1 MFQSLTQG
9 SVLSV
14 LYKNIPR
21 VVEGRILSV
30 NTHMPA
36 FNPSQL
42 MAMMNGPVTDITLQ
56 LGDETIPFAGLPA
69 NGVVANFPDKGLYL
83 ATDIA
88 AINREID
95 ASASALKQ
103 ELDAVPAK
111 QKLYQG
117 YESLRLER
125 NPERQRDIQHEK
137 EITSLR
143 GEISELKDLV
153 LALSKGTI
161 NKEEKQ

>member
-9 SVLSV
+9 STLSV

-21 VVEGRILSV
+21 VVEGRVLSV

-36 FNPSQL
+36 FNPSQP
-42 MAMMNGPVTDITLQ
+42 MAMMTGPVTDVTVQ
-56 LGDETIPFAGLPA
+56 VGEETIPFAGLPA
-69 NGVVANFPDKGLYL
+69 NGVIANFPEKGIYL
-83 ATDIA
+83 STDA
-88 AINREID
+88 SAINREID

-117 YESLRLER
+117 YVSLRQER
-125 NPERQRDIQHEK
+125 NPEWQRDMQREK

-143 GEISELKDLV
+143 GEISELKELV
-153 LALSKGTI
+153 LALSKGTQK
-161 NKEEKQ
+161 KEE

>member
-1 MFQSLTQG
+1 MFQNLTQG
-9 SVLSV
+9 STLSV

-21 VVEGRILSV
+21 VAEGRVLSV
-30 NTHMPA
+30 NTHMPT
-36 FNPSQL
+36 FNPQQP
-42 MAMMNGPVTDITLQ
+42 MAMMNGLVTDVTLQ
-56 LGDETIPFAGLPA
+56 IGDETIPFAGLPA

-83 ATDIA
+83 STDSS
-88 AINREID
+88 AIKREVD

-117 YESLRLER
+117 YESLKLEL
-125 NPERQRDIQHEK
+125 NPDRQRDLQHEK

-153 LALSKGTI
+153 LALSGGIKK
-161 NKEEKQ
+161 KEE

>member
-1 MFQSLTQG
+1 MFQNLTQG
-9 SVLSV
+9 STLSV

-21 VVEGRILSV
+21 VAEGRVLSV
-30 NTHMPA
+30 NTHMPT
-36 FNPSQL
+36 FNPQQP
-42 MAMMNGPVTDITLQ
+42 MAMMNGLVTDITLQ
-56 LGDETIPFAGLPA
+56 IGDETIPFAGLPA

-83 ATDIA
+83 STDSS
-88 AINREID
+88 AIKREVD

-117 YESLRLER
+117 YESLKLEL
-125 NPERQRDIQHEK
+125 NPDRQRDLQHEK

-153 LALSKGTI
+153 LALSGGIKT
-161 NKEEKQ
+161 KEK

>member
-1 MFQSLTQG
+1 MFQNLAQG
-9 SVLSV
+9 STLSV

-21 VVEGRILSV
+21 VAEGRVLSV
-30 NTHMPA
+30 NTHIPT
-36 FNPSQL
+36 FNPQQP
-42 MAMMNGPVTDITLQ
+42 MAMMNGLVTDITIQ
-56 LGDETIPFAGLPA
+56 IGDETIPFAGLPA
-69 NGVVANFPDKGLYL
+69 NGVVANFPEKGLYL
-83 ATDIA
+83 STDPS
-88 AINREID
+88 AIKREVD

-117 YESLRLER
+117 YESLKLEL
-125 NPERQRDIQHEK
+125 NPDRQRDLQHEQ

-153 LALSKGTI
+153 LALSGGIKK
-161 NKEEKQ
+161 KEE

>member
-1 MFQSLTQG
+1 M
-9 SVLSV
+9 
-14 LYKNIPR
+14 
-21 VVEGRILSV
+21 LSV
-30 NTHMPA
+30 NTHMPT
-36 FNPSQL
+36 FNPQQP
-42 MAMMNGPVTDITLQ
+42 MAMMNGLVTDVTLQ
-56 LGDETIPFAGLPA
+56 IGDETIPFAGLPA

-83 ATDIA
+83 STDSS
-88 AINREID
+88 AIKREVD

-117 YESLRLER
+117 YESLKLEL
-125 NPERQRDIQHEK
+125 NPDRQRDLQHEK

-153 LALSKGTI
+153 LALSGGTKT
-161 NKEEKQ
+161 KEK

>member
-9 SVLSV
+9 SILSV

-21 VVEGRILSV
+21 VAEGRVLSV
-30 NTHMPA
+30 NTHMPI
-36 FNPSQL
+36 FNPNQP
-42 MAMMNGPVTDITLQ
+42 MAMMSGPVTDITLQ
-56 LGDETIPFAGLPA
+56 IGDETVPFAGLPA
-69 NGVVANFPDKGLYL
+69 NGVVANFPEKGLYL
-83 ATDIA
+83 STDVS

-117 YESLRLER
+117 YETLRLER
-125 NPERQRDIQHEK
+125 NPDRQRDMQHEK
-137 EITSLR
+137 ELTSLR
-143 GEISELKDLV
+143 GEISELKGLV
-153 LALSKGTI
+153 LALSKGTNI
-161 NKEEKQ
+161 KEETI

>member
-1 MFQSLTQG
+1 MFQNLTQG
-9 SVLSV
+9 STLSV

-21 VVEGRILSV
+21 VAEGRVLSV
-30 NTHMPA
+30 NTHMPT
-36 FNPSQL
+36 FNPQQP
-42 MAMMNGPVTDITLQ
+42 MAMMNGLVTDVTLQ
-56 LGDETIPFAGLPA
+56 IGDETIPFAGLPA

-83 ATDIA
+83 STDSS
-88 AINREID
+88 AIKREVD

-117 YESLRLER
+117 YESLKLEL
-125 NPERQRDIQHEK
+125 NPDRQRDLQHEK

-153 LALSKGTI
+153 LALSGGIKT
-161 NKEEKQ
+161 KEE

>member
-1 MFQSLTQG
+1 M
-9 SVLSV
+9 
-14 LYKNIPR
+14 
-21 VVEGRILSV
+21 LSV
-30 NTHMPA
+30 NTHMPT
-36 FNPSQL
+36 FNPQQP
-42 MAMMNGPVTDITLQ
+42 MAMMNGLVTDVTLQ
-56 LGDETIPFAGLPA
+56 IGDETIPFAGLPA

-83 ATDIA
+83 STDSS
-88 AINREID
+88 AIKREVD

-117 YESLRLER
+117 YESLKLEL
-125 NPERQRDIQHEK
+125 NPDRQRDLQHEK

-153 LALSKGTI
+153 LALSGGIKT
-161 NKEEKQ
+161 KEK